1 MKTVRLYSGERPVE
15 FKARDVRVEEQFG
28 VISVQITG
36 KLSGKVMTLYPGL
49 DAFSIEDEV

>member
-1 MKTVRLYSGERPVE
+1 VKTVRLYSGERPVE